1 MAPSAIELSRRKRQ
15 SDRELGFFRTP
26 TLEETPPSNA
36 ERMLCSI
43 CQGIFNQPNRPP
55 MPQPKTNVNESGREE
70 TVYSWGGAESKVTH
84 HPTLES
90 FRRAVSSGCF
100 ICTIVNN
107 QPHAKL
113 SPENIDEASWD
124 ASRQSYWG
132 SIYQMR
138 HKSAVGCAARSG
150 VAHAYR
156 MIVKL
161 IEGTEEGKP
170 VSRDAAFFLILADG
184 RERDLNLPS
193 EHRLKQIKRWIANC
207 RKKHQWGCTTYRQH
221 NWSPPQR
228 LLNVG
233 NDMEDHIKLEI
244 VNREDFFDVAYVTM
258 SHRWLDPA
266 PPRLTRENLDAMMHN
281 GALLS
286 SLPQSFQ
293 DSVSLLRS
301 IGISYLWIDS
311 LCILQDSEEDFLQE
325 AEAMGEIYAGSLFN
339 IAASSSD
346 NWKAGLMPEC
356 REQDFIPIVHP
367 SWAELGEFNALAIIP
382 KRFDASETAVLGS
395 TLSSRGWI
403 HQEVQLAPAT
413 LFCTREQLW
422 WSCLEDTYC
431 EAFPEGFQD
440 VFEADE
446 YEGYQLG
453 AIRTLIVPEL
463 ARPSLF
469 KQGKLWVEEN
479 ENYVVS
485 RRFLNMWMNL
495 IASYSASLTTK
506 PDDRLVAIGGMVK
519 LLQQWMG
526 HSVEQFQQ
534 SYHSGMWLHGLFAQL
549 TWFSNPQGPVR
560 QSHKRWQGSYIIPS
574 WSWASVQ
581 GPVFFSDLPAD
592 YEGWIQPDKTNVTA
606 LLATEVSSF
615 PSSGID
621 SLGRAHHLDAC
632 ILKLS
637 GTTLPIFFEAEED
650 PEMRYSWPGFCALT
664 TTDKLYVQFRFDIE
678 EDLYTAKDGTRDKK
692 TNVLSMKWP
701 PRKAAA
707 NWKLTLSAQG
717 DQAAPLLHKN
727 MSTGILA
734 ANIQK
739 IRSAVLL
746 TGRCSSISFPN
757 LRMLVG
763 GHLNGLRQPTP
774 LAHGSR
780 KFKQVLTDEIRML
793 ATTFLSP
800 ILGWLACVAAA
811 SPADASH
818 QTREADPLIT
828 RANATVPLRIMPIGA
843 SVTFGVGS
851 TTGNSYRKDLQ
862 DLLVAQG
869 STVTYVGTHK
879 NGNFANNECQAVS
892 GFVIRQIAEAAAT
905 AVPQLK
911 PNMVLI
917 EAGTNDCN
925 AGVNVPDAGRN
936 VSNILD
942 GIYKNSPGVTV
953 IMANL
958 MVNKVAAQERCRQ
971 QVNEQYTALVTELQS
986 KGAKITLADMRGQG
1000 GLTTADLNDTRH
1012 PNDAGYVK
1020 MANIWMTAIQKV
1032 ESEGLVAAASSNGLQ
1047 ANGNASTSTA
1057 GGRQGGGN
1065 RNGTSTGKGQNGTS
1079 STGPVSVSK
1088 SNVGYSISL
1097 WLGFMPLLTGL
1108 VGSL

>member
-184 RERDLNLPS
+184 RGRDLNLPS

-207 RKKHQWGCTTYRQH
+207 RNKHQWGCTTYRQH

-382 KRFDASETAVLGS
+382 KRFDASEMAVLGS

-479 ENYVVS
+479 ENCVVS

-581 GPVFFSDLPAD
+581 GPVSFSDLPAD

-664 TTDKLYVQFRFDIE
+664 ATDKLYVQFRFDIE
-678 EDLYTAKDGTRDKK
+678 EDLYTAKDGTRCVVAMPLILRRHERFPHVTGLLLQQLDAESSSYCRCGMFESI
-692 TNVLSMKWP
+692 TWRFVGEALVRAIVP
-701 PRKAAA
+701 
-707 NWKLTLSAQG
+707 G

-734 ANIQK
+734 ADIQK

-763 GHLNGLRQPTP
+763 GHLNGLRQPAP

-905 AVPQLK
+905 AVP
-911 PNMVLI
+911 
-917 EAGTNDCN
+917 
-925 AGVNVPDAGRN
+925 
-936 VSNILD
+936 
-942 GIYKNSPGVTV
+942 
-953 IMANL
+953 
-958 MVNKVAAQERCRQ
+958 
-971 QVNEQYTALVTELQS
+971 
-986 KGAKITLADMRGQG
+986 
-1000 GLTTADLNDTRH
+1000 
-1012 PNDAGYVK
+1012 AGYVK